1 MGPKHGKL
9 VFCTNKIYHR
19 GEPITAIDHTMN
31 KLVALTKG
39 LPVGTNLALL
49 QFLWMLVSGALLP
62 QRGALFPA
70 LQSTGLSAQATRR
83 AWAAFRGGVWQT
95 AILMRLWQEQI
106 EGLPGWQV
114 HRHEGY
120 RAITV
125 DVTAFWRPTLKNC
138 PSKHYHPGANRALPA
153 VIFGIIGEVG
163 EIGDQRIA
171 CPLAFE
177 RVYPK
182 DPRETRLWQGLLR
195 WVHRHLASD
204 EVAVM
209 DAGVKLADVQAV
221 GIGSYVLRLATNF
234 TARRNHPASHCGKG
248 RKPVYGEKVRPL
260 ARTYKDK
267 TIAATLPERIETWT
281 EEGVS
286 MRAEIW
292 ENLALPRVIPGTQA
306 KTFDVYAIYDPAYT
320 TPWLL
325 ATPLKLKAATVKAMY
340 QDRWPVEQIPLA
352 AKQMVG
358 AHRQFV
364 HADESIQRLPELAL
378 LAGSI
383 LSYLAATV
391 PAAPT
396 GFWDRQP
403 RRTPGRF
410 RRMLMGKSFP
420 QSYPLPDQ
428 LRKKTS
434 VTEHLPKGILAHR
447 RKMGVSVPV
456 AVS

>member
-1 MGPKHGKL
+1 MSIL
-9 VFCTNKIYHR
+9 V
-19 GEPITAIDHTMN
+19 E
-31 KLVALTKG
+31 LTQG

-49 QFLWMLVSGALLP
+49 QFLWMLISGALLP
-62 QRGALFPA
+62 QRGAIFPA
-70 LQSTGLSAQATRR
+70 LQSTGLSSQATRR

-95 AILMRLWQEQI
+95 AVLLRLWQKQV
-106 EGLPGWQV
+106 EGLQGWRV

-153 VIFGIIGEVG
+153 VIFGVVGEVG
-163 EIGDQRIA
+163 EIGGQRIA

-177 RVYPK
+177 RVHPK
-182 DPRETRLWQGLLR
+182 DPRETRLWHDLLR
-195 WVHRHLASD
+195 FVRRRLEQD

-209 DAGVKLADVQAV
+209 DAGVKLADLHEA
-221 GIGSYVLRLATNF
+221 GLELYVLRLATNF
-234 TARRNHPASHCGKG
+234 TACRNQVARYAGKG

-260 ARTYKDK
+260 SRTRKGK
-267 TIAATLPERIETWT
+267 LIAATPPDRVESWT
-281 EEGVS
+281 ENGAE

-292 ENLALPRVIPGTQA
+292 ENLVLPGVTPGPQA
-306 KTFDVYAIYDPAYT
+306 ATFAVYAIYDPAYA

-325 ATPLKLKAATVKAMY
+325 ATRLKLKAVTVKAMY

-364 HADESIQRLPELAL
+364 HAEESVQRLPELAL
-378 LAGSI
+378 FAGSI
-383 LSYLAATV
+383 LSFLAATA

-410 RRMLMGKSFP
+410 RRMLMGKPFP
-420 QSYPLPDQ
+420 QSYPLPGQ
-428 LRKKTS
+428 LRKKAS
-434 VTEHLPKGILAHR
+434 LTEHLPKGILAPR
-447 RKMGVSVPV
+447 RKSTASVP
-456 AVS
+456 AMVS